1 MNLTFPY
8 IEDYCFDDILCY
20 KVPRTAI
27 SRFVMY
33 SLFLIIVLMTVVG
46 NLCVV
51 ISISHFKQLHSPNNL
66 LVLSLAVAD
75 LLLGVFVL
83 PFSIMT
89 TIETCWYLG
98 TVFCKVHT
106 TIDVMLC
113 TVSIFHLGFIAIDRY
128 YAVCDPLSYP
138 NKITVKTA
146 VIFICIAWITA
157 FIYSFGLIYNDDSSK
172 GYEDLLAQLSCN
184 GTKCMLLYNE
194 IWSLVNACTFIV
206 PCFAMI
212 VTYRQIFKVAHR
224 QAKIISSMENKV
236 NPFDMRKNR
245 LVQSREWKA
254 AKTLALVMGVFVL
267 CWLPYFMVSLIN
279 VFIDFSTS
287 DTLIEFVIWLGYLN
301 STFNPL
307 IYAFFYPW
315 FRKALKLIIS
325 CKILDSSSSTIML
338 YTE

>member
-1 MNLTFPY
+1 MPKFL
-8 IEDYCFDDILCY
+8 ISLL

-51 ISISHFKQLHSPNNL
+51 ISISHFKQLHSPNNF

-83 PFSIMT
+83 PFSIME

-146 VIFICIAWITA
+146 LSFICIGWITA
-157 FIYSFGLIYNDDSSK
+157 FIYSFGLIYNGASSK
-172 GYEDLLAQLSCN
+172 GYEDLIAQL
-184 GTKCMLLYNE
+184 
-194 IWSLVNACTFIV
+194 
-206 PCFAMI
+206 
-212 VTYRQIFKVAHR
+212 R
-224 QAKIISSMENKV
+224 
-236 NPFDMRKNR
+236 NR

-287 DTLIEFVIWLGYLN
+287 GMIIYFVIWLGYLN

-325 CKILDSSSSTIML
+325 CKILESSSSTIML

>member
-1 MNLTFPY
+1 MNLTVHY

-20 KVPRTAI
+20 KVPRTSS
-27 SRFVMY
+27 SRFAMY

-46 NLCVV
+46 NLFVV

-138 NKITVKTA
+138 NKITIKTA
-146 VIFICIAWITA
+146 VIFICVAWITA
-157 FIYSFGLIYNDDSSK
+157 FIYSFGLIYNNAASK

-184 GTKCMLLYNE
+184 GSKCMFIYNE
-194 IWSLVNACTFIV
+194 LWSLVNACTFIV

-224 QAKIISSMENKV
+224 QAKIISSMENKA
-236 NPFDMRKNR
+236 NSFETRKNR
-245 LVQSREWKA
+245 LVHSREWKA

-267 CWLPYFMVSLIN
+267 CWLPYFIVRLIN
-279 VFIDFSTS
+279 VFINFSTS
-287 DTLIEFVIWLGYLN
+287 DIFVEFVIWLGYMN

-325 CKILDSSSSTIML
+325 CKILESSSSTIML